1 VDSIRVDNYGGAFA
15 MVRHLAALGHR
26 RIAHIAGEPKN
37 YDARERLRGY
47 RAAMEQFAG
56 GAEASLIV
64 EGDFTDAAGYRAA
77 KRLLGVSPGPTAVF
91 AANDSMAI
99 GCLSALA
106 EAGRRVPDD
115 VALAGFDDIP
125 TASFTIPPLTSVR
138 VSIADLGGLA
148 LERLLN
154 GVAMENRQPKRQE
167 TLPATLVVRKSCG
180 AGGPANLQLVSKTAS
195 ISEIGG

>member
-1 VDSIRVDNYGGAFA
+1 GGAVA

-26 RIAHIAGEPKN
+26 RIAHISGEARN

-47 RAAMEQFAG
+47 RDAMKRFAG
-56 GAEASLIV
+56 GAEPSLTI

-77 KRLLGVSPGPTAVF
+77 TRLLETSPAATAIF

-106 EAGRRVPDD
+106 EAGRRVPED
-115 VALAGFDDIP
+115 VAVAGFDDIP

-138 VSIADLGGLA
+138 VSIADLGALA

-154 GVAMENRQPKRQE
+154 GVAMENRQKKRQE

-180 AGGPANLQLVSKTAS
+180 AAGPRKLELESKMAS
-195 ISEIGG
+195 ISHIGG